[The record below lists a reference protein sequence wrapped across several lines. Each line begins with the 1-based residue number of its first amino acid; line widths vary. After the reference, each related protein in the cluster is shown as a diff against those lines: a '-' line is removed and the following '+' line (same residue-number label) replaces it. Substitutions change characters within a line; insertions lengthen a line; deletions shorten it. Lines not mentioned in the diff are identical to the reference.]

1 MAVKTFVLDT
11 CVLLHSAESLTSFQD
26 NEVVIPVVV
35 LDEIDKFKKGST
47 EVNRNARKVIKAI
60 DEYRVLGSLIE
71 GVPLPNGGILRVT
84 ASLGNTPVSKL
95 LPDGFETT
103 NDNKILAHAL
113 VQQKINKKKNTETI
127 LVSKDINMRVKAD
140 ALGLIAQDYETDKVD
155 IEELYSGSCEIYV
168 TSSEIAEFYKNGR
181 LNTHI
186 EDLKPNEYVT
196 LINSDN
202 PSSTAL
208 GRYDSAMREI
218 VPLMEEE
225 NLWNIVPRNR
235 EQRFAIDLLLN
246 DKIKLVTLLGKAG
259 TGKTLL
265 GLAVGLHKVLN
276 GENRKG
282 DTQEENFR
290 KLNVYRPIVPMGK
303 DIGYLPGREED
314 KIHPYMNPIYDNL
327 EYLLHDEVIKDGG
340 RYGGSSLT
348 AKYLQDTE
356 KLEVKALTYI
366 RGRSLPY
373 QIILVDEAQNLTPH
387 EAKTIITRAGEG
399 TKIILTGD
407 IYQIDQPYIDSTSNG
422 LAYIVEHFKNQS
434 IAGHVTLTKGER
446 SELAELAATILD

>member
-1 MAVKTFVLDT
+1 MERKTFVLDT
-11 CVLLHSAESLTSFQD
+11 CVLLHSADSLTSFQD

-35 LDEIDKFKKGST
+35 LDEIDKFKKGSS
-47 EVNRNARKVIKAI
+47 EVNRNARLVIKKI
-60 DEYRVLGSLIE
+60 DELRLEGSLTS
-71 GVPLPNGGILRVT
+71 GVPLPNDGILRVT
-84 ASLGNTPVSKL
+84 TDLGRTPLSKL
-95 LPDGFETT
+95 LPEGFDTT

-113 VQQKINKKKNTETI
+113 VIKKENDKKHRQTI
-127 LVSKDINMRVKAD
+127 VVSKDINMRVKAD
-140 ALGLIAQDYETDKVD
+140 ALGLQAEDYETDKVD
-155 IEELYSGSCEIYV
+155 IEELYSGESEIYV
-168 TSSEIAEFYKNGR
+168 SAEEIARFYKTGS
-181 LNTHI
+181 LSSHI
-186 EDLKPNEYVT
+186 EGLKPNEYVM

-218 VPLMEEE
+218 VPLKCESEE
-225 NLWNIVPRNR
+225 NLWGISPRNK
-235 EQRFAIDLLLN
+235 EQRYAIDMLLN
-246 DKIKLVTLLGKAG
+246 DDIKLVTLLGKAG

-265 GLAVGLHKVLN
+265 ALAVSLHKVLN
-276 GENRKG
+276 EAGRDQDSEG
-282 DTQEENFR
+282 FR

-303 DIGYLPGREED
+303 DIGYLPGREEE

-327 EYLLHDEVIKDGG
+327 EYLLHDEVVKDGKKF
-340 RYGGSSLT
+340 GGASLT
-348 AKYLQDTE
+348 AKYLQDSQ

-422 LAYIVEHFKNQS
+422 LAYIVEHFKYQT
-434 IAGHVTLTKGER
+434 IAGHVTLNKGER